1 MSDLLQEVDDALR
14 AEKMEKL
21 WKENGPYILGGAVLL
36 VLFTGCFTAYNTW
49 KMNRDTAQ
57 TAIIVA
63 AMQDKKPETALEASV
78 KDLKGQHKAM
88 ALLQIAGLKLQDG
101 KSDEALKLYQQ
112 VAADRSL
119 PALWR
124 DLATLNVVR
133 SEWTGKTN
141 AAKAKELFDKIKPLT
156 DKGNPW
162 HLQASVQAAM
172 IAGDSLNDPKTAV
185 QMLRAPLEDAQ
196 APANIKEKAKML
208 DHLYLNA
215 STAQDKPVS
224 EKSEKPDTKAEPKG

>member
-49 KMNRDTAQ
+49 QMNRNTAQ

-63 AMQDKKPETALEASV
+63 AMQSKTPETALEASM

-101 KSDEALKLYQQ
+101 KSADALKLYQQ
-112 VAADRSL
+112 VAADGSL
-119 PALWR
+119 PDLWR
-124 DLATLNVVR
+124 DLATLNAVR
-133 SEWTGKTN
+133 SEWNGKTDS
-141 AAKAKELFDKIKPLT
+141 AKAKDLFDKIKPLT
-156 DKGNPW
+156 DKDNPW

-172 IAGDSLNDPKTAV
+172 IAGDSLHDPKTAV
-185 QMLRAPLEDAQ
+185 QLLRAPLEDPQ
-196 APANIKEKAKML
+196 APASIKEKAKML

-215 STAQDKPVS
+215 STAS
-224 EKSEKPDTKAEPKG
+224 EKTEVKPDSKAEPKG